1 MKSETHRLFSFI
13 SFQYGC
19 QWTRMDWSQSLP
31 YQPITPSPNQRSTK
45 NSFVQKSQ
53 FSNIVCFFLQGFSLE
68 EAERS
73 DLPWFLVQMMLSW
86 NVLFQ
91 IKSHAMGG
99 ENDDNDHDR
108 DDEES
113 DDGDDVMVL
122 KVKCIHSHGS
132 SSSAGFT
139 FSEVHLTYN
148 TARKHHRIRA
158 SNLHSISSYPTP
170 RKRDSYS
177 SPRLLFTCNTS
188 KYIKIHYITS

>member
-1 MKSETHRLFSFI
+1 MPVNQNELIPESSISAHHAQPQSKIYKEFFCPKKSIFKHCVFLSAR
-13 SFQYGC
+13 
-19 QWTRMDWSQSLP
+19 
-31 YQPITPSPNQRSTK
+31 
-45 NSFVQKSQ
+45 
-53 FSNIVCFFLQGFSLE
+53 FFLGRGREVSSALISC
-68 EAERS
+68 S
-73 DLPWFLVQMMLSW
+73 DDAISW
-86 NVLFQ
+86 NILFQ

-99 ENDDNDHDR
+99 ENDDNDDHDR